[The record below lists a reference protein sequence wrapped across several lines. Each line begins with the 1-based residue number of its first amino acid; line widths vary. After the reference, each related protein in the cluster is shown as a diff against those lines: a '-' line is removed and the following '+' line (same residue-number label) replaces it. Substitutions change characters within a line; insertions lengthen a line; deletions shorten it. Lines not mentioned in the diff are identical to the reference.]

1 MINLNKI
8 YVDVEMEFA
17 VGYEFYRK
25 FYIDFDVGERY
36 NRNYI
41 VLFYDGNFKF
51 GIFIFYD
58 NNGLMVKIIM
68 KW

>member
-1 MINLNKI
+1 
-8 YVDVEMEFA
+8 MEFA